1 MRSPRAFTLVEML
14 AVVSIMLVLLGVSY
28 GILNSLAQQTG
39 PDAVLVTVQAMVNN
53 ARDYA
58 AGRGVPTRVEFRV
71 TEPGTN
77 DQMPSTAMILQYYT
91 EEFSSTG
98 EWVDV
103 PGRDPVPLPQ
113 GLYVCKGFPS
123 TLPQLTLRVP
133 DEADDLTDYQIQ
145 QWQSYEQDVLDAV
158 KTHALGAGTSAELKD
173 EHDEF
178 YIVYGPEGYP
188 VAASMLTT
196 LNMQATEVV
205 GGTGTSGAPGLTIV
219 RVSGTKVSAYTFY
232 VWNQNAGTR
241 LIFQ

>member
-1 MRSPRAFTLVEML
+1 MRTTRAFTLVEML

-28 GILNSLAQQTG
+28 GILNSLAQQAG

-77 DQMPSTAMILQYYT
+77 TQMPSSAMTLQYYT
-91 EEFSSTG
+91 EEFTSAG

-103 PGRDPVPLPQ
+103 PGRDPVSLPQ
-113 GLYVCKGFPS
+113 GIYVCKGFPS
-123 TLPQLTLRVP
+123 TLPQLSLRVP
-133 DEADDLTDYQIQ
+133 DDAQNLTDQQIQ

-158 KTHALGAGTSAELKD
+158 KDHALGGGTSAKLKND
-173 EHDEF
+173 HDEF
-178 YIVYGPEGYP
+178 YIVYSPQGYP

-196 LNMQATEVV
+196 LNMQTGQVV
-205 GGTGTSGAPGLTIV
+205 GSTGTSGVPGLTIV
-219 RVSGTKVSAYTFY
+219 RISGTKVSTYTFY